1 MPVDP
6 DQQAADIR
14 RFHKWARRIRR
25 LGHLLRRISYHPPEI
40 GDEIP
45 RRVVMVANHRSLSDV
60 FVAIEALAHYD
71 FPARCLVRAKY
82 FEAPGA
88 GRFLRTLGC
97 IPAGDGKRQSI
108 EVAKETL
115 EADRP
120 VAVMIEGKIVPPDR
134 READGLGE
142 IRPGF
147 IEIARAG
154 KADVLPIALV
164 NTEHIWR
171 SRGRLP
177 RIPWRGRPHIEV
189 HTGRL
194 VEVEGRSDEEIM
206 ADTRAMIAGYLAE
219 AQQSELRRA

>member
-1 MPVDP
+1 MDP

-25 LGHLLRRISYHPPEI
+25 LGHLLRRISYHPTEL

-45 RRVVMVANHRSLSDV
+45 RRVVMVANHRSLSDL
-60 FVAIEALAHYD
+60 FVAIEALSHYD
-71 FPARCLVRAKY
+71 LPARCLVRAKY

-88 GRFLRTLGC
+88 GRFLRTIGC
-97 IPAGDGKRQSI
+97 IPAGDGKRESI
-108 EVAKETL
+108 EIAQETL

-120 VAVMIEGKIVPPDR
+120 VAVMVEGKIVPPDR
-134 READGLGE
+134 READGLGD
-142 IRPGF
+142 IRAGF
-147 IEIARAG
+147 VEIARAG

-164 NTEHIWR
+164 NTEHIWH

-177 RIPWRGRPHIEV
+177 RVPWRGRAKVEV

-194 VEVEGRSDEEIM
+194 VKVEGRTDEEII

-219 AQQSELRRA
+219 AQESEPRRA